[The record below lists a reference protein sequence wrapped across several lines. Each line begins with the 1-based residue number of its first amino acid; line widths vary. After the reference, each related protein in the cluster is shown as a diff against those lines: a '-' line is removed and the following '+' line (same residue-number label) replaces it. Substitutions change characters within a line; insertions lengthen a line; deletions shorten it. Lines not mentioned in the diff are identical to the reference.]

1 LAMFT
6 RASLT
11 CSQCGKS
18 FPLNLNVK
26 PQAIRCPFCQKEMAS
41 DMIEDV
47 YTAAGYVSDIN
58 YRFRKYLNERDEP
71 EFRLSVWEEEIHY
84 PYEDTE

>member
-1 LAMFT
+1 
-6 RASLT
+6 
-11 CSQCGKS
+11 
-18 FPLNLNVK
+18 
-26 PQAIRCPFCQKEMAS
+26 MAS

-58 YRFRKYLNERDEP
+58 YHFRKYLNERDEP